1 MLKVEIDSTS
11 LNERKGISSKTQ
23 RPYHLRMQT
32 AYLHIVDLDG
42 KPAKYP
48 EKFELMLDSEQAPF
62 PPGFYLLHPSAISVD
77 DGRLSI
83 SPRLVPAPATA
94 KA

>member
-48 EKFELMLDSEQAPF
+48 EKFEVMLDTDQAPF
-62 PPGFYLLHPSAISVD
+62 PPGFYVLHPSAITVD

-83 SPRLVPAPATA
+83 QPRLVPAQSAA

>member
-32 AYLHIVDLDG
+32 AYLHIVDQDG

-48 EKFELMLDSEQAPF
+48 EKFELMLDADQAAYPV
-62 PPGFYLLHPSAISVD
+62 GFYLLHPSAISVD
-77 DGRLSI
+77 DGRLAV
-83 SPRLVPAPATA
+83 SPRLVPAPAA
-94 KA
+94 SKA

>member
-11 LNERKGISSKTQ
+11 LNERQGISSKTN
-23 RPYHLRMQT
+23 RAYHLRMQT
-32 AYLHIVDLDG
+32 AYLHVVDSDG

-48 EKFELMLDSEQAPF
+48 EKFEIMLDAQQPAYAV
-62 PPGFYLLHPSAISVD
+62 GLYQLHPSAVTVD
-77 DGRLSI
+77 DGRLAI
-83 SPRLVPAPATA
+83 APRLVPLSTA